1 MERREGGDE
10 QGKEEGKEGREK
22 DPRQAY
28 RSEAVCC
35 LKSDIYLEMNS
46 LSALETHSTKCI
58 HLAFIAH
65 SIITSFLCL
74 PFTWP
79 SSEYEDKV
87 YVSATAEQCEE
98 YEILLAG
105 DLQGKRAST
114 GLCQGEL
121 DLLGAGC
128 HGLLSLT

>member
-1 MERREGGDE
+1 ML
-10 QGKEEGKEGREK
+10 
-22 DPRQAY
+22 
-28 RSEAVCC
+28 SEVR
-35 LKSDIYLEMNS
+35 DIFGNEFFKCFRNS
-46 LSALETHSTKCI
+46 LHKMYPSCLHCTFNH
-58 HLAFIAH
+58 HLFL
-65 SIITSFLCL
+65 LCL

-87 YVSATAEQCEE
+87 YVSATPEQCEE
-98 YEILLAG
+98 YEFLLTG

-121 DLLGAGC
+121 DPSGAGC